1 MNSDFVKKVALYKEL
16 FDANTITEE
25 QYLSFIKDVVNE
37 QTKDVVASKDLS
49 FEAKKEELVEETR
62 RKSADLRERISEYE
76 KKGALEEQKR
86 LEDKKQNED
95 ISFAIQFLSQIVN
108 SNGERVYSDELL
120 EDETKMSL
128 YEMQSLIENIKNSAP
143 ERYNKIVS
151 KIDPSKVIEVVNA
164 PAVNEQQTKEEVKEV
179 EEQQTK
185 EEKEVTTGLPD
196 GYSDPIVNITTGP
209 DYSGYVEMPTAEVN
223 NEAVNTPEVV
233 AIEQPKPTM
242 AVDLTN
248 EDQAKNDLDD
258 YLTKNGITNEDQE
271 MTNNLLEEE
280 KPRRPKL
287 ITRAKDTLVNAMRS
301 KSGKVNADAMKIM
314 AVVAGVAAGVIALST
329 GALGA
334 GAAIL
339 AGGSVAIGAADE
351 LLKKIK

>member
-143 ERYNKIVS
+143 ERYNEIVS
-151 KIDPSKVIEVVNA
+151 KIDPSKVIEVVNV
-164 PAVNEQQTKEEVKEV
+164 PVDN
-179 EEQQTK
+179 EQQTK

-329 GALGA
+329 GALGV

-339 AGGSVAIGAADE
+339 ADGSVAIGVADE